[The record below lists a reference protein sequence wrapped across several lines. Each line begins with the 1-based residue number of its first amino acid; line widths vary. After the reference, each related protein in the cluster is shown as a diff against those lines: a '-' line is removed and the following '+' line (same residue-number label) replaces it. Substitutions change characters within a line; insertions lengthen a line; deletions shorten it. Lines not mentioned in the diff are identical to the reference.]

1 MGKEKDMKKR
11 KIIAT
16 ALMAG
21 IVFSSSS
28 AYAADLTG
36 FKDAPQAGSSAYESL
51 NYAVEKGY
59 LAGIDGELKADKTLT
74 RAELAAIVVRAYGK
88 DAVASNLSQFKDVK
102 KDAWYYEELA
112 KAYSKGYIKG
122 KSATMMAPNETVSQL
137 EALVI
142 IARASGHTGGSQA
155 DLAKISEKV
164 PAWAVSN
171 IGSLVKAGVIKA
183 DSNGKLNLSAKMTR
197 GNFAGAV
204 YKADKSIDNR
214 TQEDNA
220 KNAKKGDTNNPL
232 DKNGKNPYLPA
243 PGSSSSGGGGGNP
256 PSPSP
261 QGKAE
266 RFKAEMGTV
275 PTLRTSIETDK
286 FELEVEEKSKIT
298 ADRISKALDTEGK
311 KQTYGYIDVSV
322 KTNVDRSSV
331 GKKEAVATLKFNDN
345 SELEVKI
352 PVEVEELPVAY
363 IHPVIK
369 LSNALTG
376 KEFAVGDNLDLSD
389 MKTIVPFVK
398 QLKEDGTWDE
408 TSAQAVYVAY
418 KDLGVANIKVVKKGT
433 ETEFVNNSPV
443 TADMIE
449 DGKIALEVYK
459 EKIISKDTDAKNR
472 QPIKGL
478 KAKAGTPSP
487 QGKAERFKAEMGT
500 VPTLRTSIET
510 DKFEL
515 EVEEK
520 SKITADRISKA
531 LDTEGKKQTYGY
543 IDVSVKTNV
552 DRSSVGKKEAVA
564 TLKFNDNSE
573 LEVKIPVEVEEL
585 PVAYIHP
592 VIKLSNALTGKE
604 FAVGDNLDLS
614 DMKTIVPFVKQ
625 LKEDGT
631 WDETSAQAVY
641 VAYKDLGVANIKV
654 VKKGTETEFVNNSP
668 VTADMIEDGKIA
680 LEVYKEKIISKD
692 TDAKNRQPIKGLKA
706 KASAPALQG
715 HEVVKEFAME
725 RKEIEDRPSAA
736 FLAKYGVY
744 YNDLPNTEPEGQK
757 ENYFEIGKDY
767 TVKLDIK
774 ISADGKLE
782 SITSTTNPSNLGT
795 DARYWNKAKR
805 FFTSLVGKTEDE
817 IKAIKTWRVDVNDK
831 SELDGVSS
839 ATITGHAGHLEIL
852 EAFKEYRQ
860 KNNLG

>member
-1 MGKEKDMKKR
+1 MKFNDNSELEVKIPVEVEELPVAYIHPVIKLGFPQGKEFAVGENLDLSSMK
-11 KIIAT
+11 T
-16 ALMAG
+16 
-21 IVFSSSS
+21 IVPFV
-28 AYAADLTG
+28 
-36 FKDAPQAGSSAYESL
+36 KQ
-51 NYAVEKGY
+51 
-59 LAGIDGELKADKTLT
+59 LKADGTWDESS
-74 RAELAAIVVRAYGK
+74 AQAVYVNYK
-88 DAVASNLSQFKDVK
+88 DLGVANIKVVK
-102 KDAWYYEELA
+102 KGTETEFVNNSPITADMVADEQVALEVYKEKIISKDTDAQNRQP
-112 KAYSKGYIKG
+112 IKG
-122 KSATMMAPNETVSQL
+122 IK
-137 EALVI
+137 
-142 IARASGHTGGSQA
+142 
-155 DLAKISEKV
+155 
-164 PAWAVSN
+164 
-171 IGSLVKAGVIKA
+171 VKAGA
-183 DSNGKLNLSAKMTR
+183 PSPQT
-197 GNFAGAV
+197 
-204 YKADKSIDNR
+204 KADK
-214 TQEDNA
+214 
-220 KNAKKGDTNNPL
+220 
-232 DKNGKNPYLPA
+232 
-243 PGSSSSGGGGGNP
+243 
-256 PSPSP
+256 
-261 QGKAE
+261 
-266 RFKAEMGTV
+266 FKAEMGNV
-275 PTLRTSIETDK
+275 ATLRTSIVTDK

-298 ADRISKALDTEGK
+298 ADRVAKVLDTEGK
-311 KQTYGYIDVSV
+311 KPTYGYIDVSV

-478 KAKAGTPSP
+478 KAKAT
-487 QGKAERFKAEMGT
+487 
-500 VPTLRTSIET
+500 
-510 DKFEL
+510 
-515 EVEEK
+515 
-520 SKITADRISKA
+520 
-531 LDTEGKKQTYGY
+531 
-543 IDVSVKTNV
+543 
-552 DRSSVGKKEAVA
+552 
-564 TLKFNDNSE
+564 
-573 LEVKIPVEVEEL
+573 
-585 PVAYIHP
+585 
-592 VIKLSNALTGKE
+592 
-604 FAVGDNLDLS
+604 
-614 DMKTIVPFVKQ
+614 
-625 LKEDGT
+625 
-631 WDETSAQAVY
+631 
-641 VAYKDLGVANIKV
+641 
-654 VKKGTETEFVNNSP
+654 
-668 VTADMIEDGKIA
+668 
-680 LEVYKEKIISKD
+680 
-692 TDAKNRQPIKGLKA
+692 
-706 KASAPALQG
+706 LQG